1 MMMKDAP
8 TTKAKQRDALA
19 HANRMLRYA
28 YATESWSQ
36 VDAVIALLDQLSVE
50 MRNRPPLQ
58 RGRVTADS
66 VTPAKVAEVLALRAE
81 QPKLAQKEIA
91 LRLRIDVGRVSEILH
106 GKRT

>member
-1 MMMKDAP
+1 MMKEAP
-8 TTKAKQRDALA
+8 TTKAKQREALA
-19 HANRMLRYA
+19 HADRMLRYA
-28 YATESWSQ
+28 RGVESWSQ
-36 VDAVIALLDQLSVE
+36 VDVVIALLDELMKE

-66 VTPAKVAEVLALRAE
+66 VTDAKRAEVWALRKA

-91 LRLRIDVGRVSEILH
+91 QRLRIDVGRVSEILH